1 MSEHILLLGMV
12 YSQEMTPKRGQEY
25 RDRVRCEAL
34 ENLGFIVHTVD
45 DKHVVDQRRHC
56 NANFNNDRA
65 FIRQIKENGGKIC
78 STVILSWTISFLQ

>member
-1 MSEHILLLGMV
+1 MV

-45 DKHVVDQRRHC
+45 DKHVDHPRHC

-65 FIRQIKENGGKIC
+65 FVHQRKMGARYAVQ
-78 STVILSWTISFLQ
+78 SYYSSSYHS